1 MKHAVLT
8 SIGHNVADSL
18 ASGIGLLIG
27 VFSMDIFGE
36 ARRSAEGYI
45 EVNFLDGT
53 TSGAD
58 PSPNLAEAI
67 LQYSRVLPDLCER
80 HGASVSDF
88 KRLIVRYELVGRPAL
103 PGFVVEVE
111 DAAGRTSRDRYVGVP
126 GARPKALD
134 QLGRVRTVRSV

>member
-27 VFSMDIFGE
+27 VFSMDVFGE

-45 EVNFLDGT
+45 EVNFLDGS
-53 TSGAD
+53 TSGANPTAD
-58 PSPNLAEAI
+58 LAEAI
-67 LQYSRVLPDLCER
+67 QQYARVLPDLCER
-80 HGASVSDF
+80 QAASISDF
-88 KRLIVRYELVGRPAL
+88 RRLTARYQHAGTPPLAE
-103 PGFVVEVE
+103 FIVEVE
-111 DAAGRTSRDRYVGVP
+111 DSAGRTSRARYVGVP